1 MIVQMHGDRTLA
13 DASGR
18 IYGVVVGVVTANKD
32 PKGLGRVKVE
42 LPWLGDKVETD
53 WARTAVA
60 MAGKGRGLFY
70 LPEVG
75 DEVLVAF
82 EHGDVGYP
90 YVLGGLWNGKDAP
103 PAKNADGKNNIRV
116 IQSRSG
122 MTLVFDDT
130 SGSEKLT
137 IADKGGKESIEIDMA
152 NKKVTIKS
160 SGDLDLTAADGTIT
174 ISAKTVKINSTGAAE
189 LKASDTLDV
198 GGKTVNV
205 KGQPSV
211 NIN

>member
-1 MIVQMHGDRTLA
+1 MIVQTHADRTLA
-13 DASGR
+13 DATGR
-18 IYGVVVGVVTANKD
+18 IYGVVVGVVTKNDD
-32 PKGLGRVKVE
+32 PDKLGRVKVE

-103 PAKNADGKNNIRV
+103 PATNADGKNNLRV

-122 MTLVFDDT
+122 MTFVFDDT

-137 IADKGGKESIEIDMA
+137 IADTEGKESIEIDMA
-152 NKKVTIKS
+152 NKKITITS
-160 SGDLDLTAADGTIT
+160 SGDLDINAADGKVTIT
-174 ISAKTVKINSTGAAE
+174 GKTVKIESTGAAE

-205 KGQPSV
+205 KGQPNV

>member
-1 MIVQMHGDRTLA
+1 
-13 DASGR
+13 
-18 IYGVVVGVVTANKD
+18 
-32 PKGLGRVKVE
+32 
-42 LPWLGDKVETD
+42 
-53 WARTAVA
+53 
-60 MAGKGRGLFY
+60 
-70 LPEVG
+70 
-75 DEVLVAF
+75 VLVAF

-103 PAKNADGKNNIRV
+103 PATNADGKNNLRV

-122 MTLVFDDT
+122 MTLLFDDT

-152 NKKVTIKS
+152 NKKVTITS
-160 SGDLDLTAADGTIT
+160 SGDLDISAAQGTIT
-174 ISAKTVKINSTGAAE
+174 ISGKTVKIASTGAAE
-189 LKASDTLDV
+189 LKAADTLDV

-205 KGQPSV
+205 KGQPNV